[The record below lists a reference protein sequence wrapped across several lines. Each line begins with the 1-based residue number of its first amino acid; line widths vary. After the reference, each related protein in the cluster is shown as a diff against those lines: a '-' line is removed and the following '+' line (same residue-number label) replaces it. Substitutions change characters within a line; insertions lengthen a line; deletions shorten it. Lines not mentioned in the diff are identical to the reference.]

1 MTPAQVHRRIVDL
14 YPRVLAG
21 DMDEALALVDQDVID
36 HRGGTQGD
44 HHGRAAWR
52 DKWLALLEGPQD
64 FHDVEVT
71 VEQNIAS
78 DDISVNR
85 YRSRGTH
92 TASGRRYDVTSMD
105 MIRVRDGRIVEHWA
119 LRDTAAIEAQ
129 LGTVS

>member
-14 YPRVLAG
+14 YPQVLAG
-21 DMDEALALVDQDVID
+21 EMDEALALVDQDVID

-44 HHGRAAWR
+44 HHGREAWR
-52 DKWLALLEGPQD
+52 GKWVALVGGPQE

-78 DDISVNR
+78 GDTSVNR
-85 YRSRGTH
+85 YRSRATH

-119 LRDTAAIEAQ
+119 LRDTIAIEAQ
-129 LGTVS
+129 LRTAN